1 MVFMIVGWIALWR
14 WRSWGL
20 LGFYSVS
27 LALLQGLLGFQGNLE
42 APELAGLPW
51 TAALLAT
58 AIDVG
63 ISVGVFAIV
72 GAIIVWR
79 RGGKFERK
87 APREAE
93 IDAELAQIRAE
104 AAAREGSQ
112 GQ

>member
-1 MVFMIVGWIALWR
+1 MIFMIVGWIALWR

-20 LGFYSVS
+20 LGFYSAA
-27 LALLQGLLGFQGNLE
+27 LALLQGFFGFQSNLE

-51 TAALLAT
+51 TVALLAT
-58 AIDVG
+58 AIDVA
-63 ISVGVFAIV
+63 ILVGVFAIV

-87 APREAE
+87 APGEAE
-93 IDAELAQIRAE
+93 IDAELARIRAE
-104 AAAREGSQ
+104 AAARESGQ